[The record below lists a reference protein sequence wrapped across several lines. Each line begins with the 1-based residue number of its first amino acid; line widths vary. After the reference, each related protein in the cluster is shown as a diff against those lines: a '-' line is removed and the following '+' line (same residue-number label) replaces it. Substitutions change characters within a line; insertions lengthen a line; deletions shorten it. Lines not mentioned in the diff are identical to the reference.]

1 MRKANSTY
9 KAFIGFTLLFMLIA
23 AFSFAAFR
31 ETENICTG
39 ETNNC
44 SQQGAPSEKGGE
56 MLWDSFSRRFVSL
69 VTIK

>member
-1 MRKANSTY
+1 MRKANPTY
-9 KAFIGFTLLFMLIA
+9 KAFLAFTLFFMLIA

-31 ETENICTG
+31 ETEELCTG
-39 ETNNC
+39 GAEKC
-44 SQQGAPSEKGGE
+44 SQQTSPSEKGGE